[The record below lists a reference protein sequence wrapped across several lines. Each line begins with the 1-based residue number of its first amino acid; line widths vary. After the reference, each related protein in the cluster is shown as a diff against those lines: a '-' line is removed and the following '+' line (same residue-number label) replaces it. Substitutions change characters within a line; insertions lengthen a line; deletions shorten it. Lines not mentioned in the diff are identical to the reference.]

1 MDAMVSS
8 RKPFGLATNIRP
20 LKSGDIILRY
30 QNGEGP
36 YQSDEITTGK
46 NLIEKWKV
54 MTSKTSYDHAG
65 LPDKEGK
72 RRVLS
77 RVEILRPGY
86 ICTETYIL
94 LGSFN
99 TKIEASN
106 CISYVTTKLAR
117 FLVAQL
123 SFSQDITKDR
133 FAFVPMQDFSEPWT
147 DEKLY
152 KKYGL
157 TQDEIVFIESTIR
170 PMELKEEC

>member
-1 MDAMVSS
+1 M
-8 RKPFGLATNIRP
+8 RP
-20 LKSGDIILRY
+20 LKNGDLILRY

-36 YQSDEITTGK
+36 YQSDHITTGK
-46 NLIEKWKV
+46 ELIKKWKV

-77 RVEILRPGY
+77 RVEILNPGY

-94 LGSFN
+94 LGTFD

-106 CISYVTTKLAR
+106 CISYVTTKLVR
-117 FLVAQL
+117 FLVSQL

-133 FAFVPMQDFSEPWT
+133 FAFVPIENFSEPWT

-157 TQDEIVFIESTIR
+157 TQDEVAFIESMIR
-170 PMELKEEC
+170 PMELTDE